1 MKHTPPSLFLGLLLL
16 SSIALA
22 LSGCPKS
29 GSTSSSGSSQP
40 ADTWVVF
47 EVSEAGNG
55 NALEA
60 TVWPEG
66 SPDHFET
73 VIAGDA
79 GNTVKFFGLGRTE
92 DGYAVPFKA
101 GGRLNLRLWT
111 PGHEMESVS
120 LRLKKGENFL
130 TATLKKADTE
140 DADVPERIR
149 TEVLNALPS
158 QGPKSGS

>member
-22 LSGCPKS
+22 LSGCPKG

-47 EVSEAGNG
+47 EVVQEGSGNS
-55 NALEA
+55 LEA
-60 TVWPEG
+60 TIWPDG
-66 SPDHFET
+66 SPENFET
-73 VIAGDA
+73 IIAGDA
-79 GNTVKFFGLGRTE
+79 GAEAKFFGLGRTE
-92 DGYAVPFKA
+92 EGYAVPFQA

-130 TATLKKADTE
+130 TTELKKADTE

-149 TEVLNALPS
+149 TEVLNSLPS